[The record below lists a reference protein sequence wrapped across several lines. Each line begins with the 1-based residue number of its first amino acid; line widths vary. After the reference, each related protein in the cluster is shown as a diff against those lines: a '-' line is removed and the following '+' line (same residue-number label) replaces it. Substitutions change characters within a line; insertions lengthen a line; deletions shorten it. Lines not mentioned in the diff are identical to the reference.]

1 MLMLDLWRSTAK
13 LKTEAAPELY
23 SHKMHKNH
31 KQTIQMLQRPS
42 VWITEKYSN
51 HAERLAVDFIGNI
64 AELST

>member
-13 LKTEAAPELY
+13 HETEAAPELY
-23 SHKMHKNH
+23 THKMHTNH
-31 KQTIQMLQRPS
+31 KQSTQMLQRPS
-42 VWITEKYSN
+42 VWIIEKYSN